1 MSDIGKYPREKE
13 HSPFQDK
20 CSSFVK
26 NEDIRAAMFQILRIL
41 SETVWYDSDDHDG
54 RTQLFSFTTDD
65 VLITRLALNQLIKI
79 ALSPDDL
86 AAPIQSAEAKA
97 KLSAFDR
104 YLVTDDGDCA
114 LVIIDT
120 RVRHDMLKEYI
131 GNIMK
136 RGYM

>member
-1 MSDIGKYPREKE
+1 
-13 HSPFQDK
+13 
-20 CSSFVK
+20 
-26 NEDIRAAMFQILRIL
+26 MFQILKIL
-41 SETVWYDSDDHDG
+41 SETDWYDSDDHNG
-54 RTQLFSFTTDD
+54 RKQVFSFATDD

-86 AAPIQSAEAKA
+86 TVPIQSAEAKA

-131 GNIMK
+131 GNIME